1 MPVLPLSSDYDGK
14 SLRHYQVDKQ
24 TVVGYFFA
32 VRLLR
37 IMYCVHEPA
46 NVAGTWHSARYSAG
60 TNLLPD
66 RDILRAVMSRNK
78 MVERKTELALVFLFY
93 LRSSFLLLL
102 FLLLLSPPR
111 LFVRSFSL
119 SLSLFLSF
127 SLSLG
132 CRRRA
137 KAGADERKKP
147 RKERRRTV

>member
-78 MVERKTELALVFLFY
+78 MVEMALVTKY
-93 LRSSFLLLL
+93 
-102 FLLLLSPPR
+102 
-111 LFVRSFSL
+111 
-119 SLSLFLSF
+119 
-127 SLSLG
+127 
-132 CRRRA
+132 
-137 KAGADERKKP
+137 AGAKDRP
-147 RKERRRTV
+147 RSRIGRFSSKDFNN

>member
-1 MPVLPLSSDYDGK
+1 MPALPLSSDYDGK

-24 TVVGYFFA
+24 TVAGYFFA

-46 NVAGTWHSARYSAG
+46 NVAGTWHSARFSAG

-93 LRSSFLLLL
+93 LRLVVPSS
-102 FLLLLSPPR
+102 SSSSSS
-111 LFVRSFSL
+111 VWS
-119 SLSLFLSF
+119 FLSF
-127 SLSLG
+127 SLSLSFSWLSTTSQDG
-132 CRRRA
+132 S
-137 KAGADERKKP
+137 
-147 RKERRRTV
+147 RRTQETTKRDVEL